1 MHKILQR
8 QELEY
13 QIFVI
18 NQVGNDPFNRAKLL
32 NVGFIEA
39 LKLYDWDCFVFHDVD
54 LGKINSLEFLTLIR
68 ESRKKNPKRGT
79 SSIFFRGT
87 RSMMVPKIH
96 GLGLILIYQFFFRN
110 IAYV

>member
-54 LGKINSLEFLTLIR
+54 LGKNKDPTEIQT
-68 ESRKKNPKRGT
+68 NP
-79 SSIFFRGT
+79 F
-87 RSMMVPKIH
+87 
-96 GLGLILIYQFFFRN
+96 
-110 IAYV
+110 

>member
-54 LGKINSLEFLTLIR
+54 LGKNNDQTQ
-68 ESRKKNPKRGT
+68 PK
-79 SSIFFRGT
+79 FR
-87 RSMMVPKIH
+87 PIH
-96 GLGLILIYQFFFRN
+96 F
-110 IAYV
+110 